1 MVNKSYSTALVI
13 LLGAEEFPNA
23 SNFESSQ
30 TFANSHSAIKNYFL
44 DSKGFHLGTTD
55 NLLDLFNSGHNAT
68 EILDKIEDWLQE
80 RLPKSRNGS
89 MTDLIVYYV
98 GHGGIKEN
106 SDAYYLAIRSSRNN
120 RLYATSLPIEFLW
133 EVIQKNAR
141 SIRKYFILDA
151 CFAGRAKN
159 VQGFDIAEDM
169 KKIKQA
175 NDSIIKQEESPR
187 WGASFLCATSAKE
200 VAKFKKEYTVFSE
213 ALLHILTT
221 EGLQLPFQLSLS
233 DLEKH
238 TKQFIKDKYS
248 KDERGGLPELH
259 SPEQRDGNIA
269 EIRIF
274 TRLHTQDRFAKRILW
289 CLDGKVMVL
298 IEKENNESF
307 YVDECPVSAEQ
318 HRMVFE
324 GGQPDTLNDLAEARK
339 KDDGLPKVSVS
350 PDSANEY
357 AKKVGKRLP
366 SPEQW
371 HYLALLDEERYDL
384 SGNYKKPSSTAN
396 LGGKLSSIRK
406 YDPQHN
412 EQIWDLVGNTF
423 EILQDKADPKKY
435 YRVSS
440 FHTSPH
446 LELYR
451 TSPTNQPISE
461 TESLPIQGIRTTVLV
476 DDLSELHPKNQNAF
490 FIPLAEG

>member
-1 MVNKSYSTALVI
+1 MVNRSCNTALII
-13 LLGAEEFPNA
+13 LLGAEDFSNA
-23 SNFESSQ
+23 SNFESSK
-30 TFANSHSAIKNYFL
+30 TFANSYSAIKKYFL
-44 DSKGFHLGTTD
+44 NSKAFHLETTD
-55 NLLDLFNSGHNAT
+55 NLLDLFNSSDNAT
-68 EILDKIEDWLQE
+68 ETLNKIEDWLQE

-89 MTDLIVYYV
+89 VTDLIVYYV

-175 NDSIIKQEESPR
+175 NDNIIKQEESPR

-200 VAKFKKEYTVFSE
+200 VAKFKKNYTMFSE

-248 KDERGGLPELH
+248 KEERGGLPELH

-269 EIRIF
+269 EIPIF
-274 TRLHTQDRFAKRILW
+274 PRLHTRDRFAKRILW

-307 YVDECPVSAEQ
+307 YVDECPVSAKQ
-318 HRMVFE
+318 YRMVFE
-324 GGQPDTLNDLAEARK
+324 GGQPDRLNDLAEARQ

-350 PDSANEY
+350 PNSANEY
-357 AKKVGKRLP
+357 AKKVSKRLP

-371 HYLALLDEERYDL
+371 HYLTLLDEERYDL

-423 EILQDKADPKKY
+423 EILQDRTDPQKF

-451 TSPTNQPISE
+451 TSPTRQPISK
-461 TESLPIQGIRTTVLV
+461 TESLPIQGFRTTVLV
-476 DDLSELHPKNQNAF
+476 DDLSKLDPENQNAF